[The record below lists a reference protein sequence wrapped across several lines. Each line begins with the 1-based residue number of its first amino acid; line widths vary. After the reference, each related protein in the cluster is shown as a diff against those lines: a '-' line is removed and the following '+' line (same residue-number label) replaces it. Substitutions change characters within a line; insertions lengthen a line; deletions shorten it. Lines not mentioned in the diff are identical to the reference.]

1 MNCKKEN
8 ECNCRIHIEDSIAI
22 IICGEVEIERMKH
35 LLGNAAEEK
44 GHKNPNI
51 KVKPYSEQDS
61 SGQ

>member
-1 MNCKKEN
+1 MPLEP
-8 ECNCRIHIEDSIAI
+8 I
-22 IICGEVEIERMKH
+22 MKH